1 MGFSVLQR
9 KIQSVAILVSAH
21 ASQSLTR
28 RGGPHTSYVVDIFN
42 EMDTLLGLL
51 QSTKQSKNTHV
62 HVLNEVQSANLYNH
76 PVNIRIIS
84 AVTLVSE
91 CQTASHFRVHFPD
104 MRHLHQIVTRTCHTL
119 VPIVHCTALQH
130 DPN

>member
-62 HVLNEVQSANLYNH
+62 HVLNEVQSAK
-76 PVNIRIIS
+76 
-84 AVTLVSE
+84 LVQS
-91 CQTASHFRVHFPD
+91 P
-104 MRHLHQIVTRTCHTL
+104 L
-119 VPIVHCTALQH
+119 
-130 DPN
+130 